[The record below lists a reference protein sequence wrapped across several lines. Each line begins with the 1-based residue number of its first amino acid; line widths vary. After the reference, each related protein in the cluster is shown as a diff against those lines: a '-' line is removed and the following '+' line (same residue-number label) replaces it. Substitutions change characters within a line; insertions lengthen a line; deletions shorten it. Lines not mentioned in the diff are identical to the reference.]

1 MLKYR
6 FMKNTLVI
14 YCISLL
20 CTLLLIPVRKAT
32 SLDTLLLSSQL
43 SLLIGGIAYF
53 CMTVWMLCKFIGKL
67 SVIHIVLTLLAG
79 ILLIRLPFH
88 LWRWNDSL
96 VTLPDLLG
104 HCFAILL
111 GYIFFKFSKNKR
123 VKYVIV
129 MFSLF
134 IYIVA
139 CWKYSYWFNF
149 LGINIH

>member
-1 MLKYR
+1 
-6 FMKNTLVI
+6 MKNTLII

-43 SLLIGGIAYF
+43 SLLIGGIVYF
-53 CMTVWMLCKFIGKL
+53 CMAVWMLSKFIGKL

-88 LWRWNDSL
+88 LWRWDDSL
-96 VTLPDLLG
+96 VSLPDLLG

-111 GYIFFKFSKNKR
+111 GYIFFKFSQNRR
-123 VKYVIV
+123 VKYTIVI
-129 MFSLF
+129 FSLF
-134 IYIVA
+134 VYIIGD
-139 CWKYSYWFNF
+139 WWGYSLWFDF
-149 LGINIH
+149 LRINIH